1 MNRHDTKLVNTV
13 NIEPWLNQ
21 LYTISIPITILLE
34 GEDFNGE
41 TIGKQQCFT
50 VLISHAHFRIV
61 YANFSSWVY
70 SNLHVGLAD
79 LYLVSTMVIKGD
91 VH

>member
-21 LYTISIPITILLE
+21 LYTISILLE

-41 TIGKQQCFT
+41 TKGKQQCFT

-70 SNLHVGLAD
+70 SNLHVGFTD
-79 LYLVSTMVIKGD
+79 LYLASTMVIKGD